1 MSQELP
7 LLQET
12 GVRCKNLMSK
22 GLFINAGLPKDQRV
36 VGDGYFW
43 CLKTQASLG
52 PDREL
57 CGGEYCTDATR
68 TCYET

>member
-7 LLQET
+7 VIQET
-12 GVRCKNLMSK
+12 GTRCKNLMSK
-22 GLFINAGLPKDQRV
+22 GLFINAGLPKDQHV
-36 VGDGYFW
+36 VGDGHFW

-57 CGGEYCTDATR
+57 CGGEYCTDPTR
-68 TCYET
+68 TCYEI